1 MPWNLALCVL
11 VFASGCLFS
20 ADYGG
25 GQYRCGDKKCPEG
38 LVCSADQRCVA
49 IPVID
54 APGGDGPG
62 DTADGDGS
70 IDARLAALTCVDPG
84 VVPAAGGTET
94 GTTVGRSSTI
104 SSMCGGS
111 VMNAPDAVYRLTAA
125 ASDMYLIGITGVK
138 AYVIA
143 PCSVSPATPV
153 CIGNMYAS
161 PGNPISITTTFT
173 GQYFIVVDH
182 DNAATAGAYTLTVT
196 KQ

>member
-25 GQYRCGDKKCPEG
+25 GQYRCGDGKCPEG
-38 LVCSADQRCVA
+38 LVCSDDLRCVA
-49 IPVID
+49 SPVID
-54 APGGDGPG
+54 APAGDGPG
-62 DTADGDGS
+62 DAADAM

-84 VVPAAGGTET
+84 VVPATGGTEI

-111 VMNAPDAVYRLTAA
+111 VMNGPDAVYRLTAA

-143 PCSVSPATPV
+143 PCSVSPSTPICV
-153 CIGNMYAS
+153 GNMYAS
-161 PGNPISITTTFT
+161 PGNPIAVTTTFT
-173 GQYFIVVDH
+173 GAYYIVVDH
-182 DNAATAGAYTLTVT
+182 DNAATSGAYTLTVT